1 MCNVE
6 QGLSEGIKKCI
17 VCSVVASRACADCLP
32 ASTSSAR
39 STDSELRRW
48 DYGLTRTTKVYHGH
62 VNEKNFVGLSAH
74 ASGDYIACGEVWAGW
89 GVGGVRWGEVWAG

>member
-6 QGLSEGIKKCI
+6 QGLSEEIKKCI

-74 ASGDYIACGEVWAGW
+74 ANGDYIACGEVWAG
-89 GVGGVRWGEVWAG
+89 